1 MNDYTDIIDLNRPL
15 SKHANLGVE
24 SRAAQFA
31 PFAALTGYDAEIRE
45 TARLTDKKIE
55 VDDGLKDLLNS
66 KLAYLNENI
75 KERNEIT
82 ITFFVKDKTK
92 EGGSYET
99 VNGIIKKIDPIEG
112 IIKLENKDIILMQDV
127 LSITGDIFKNM
138 YESYE

>member
-1 MNDYTDIIDLNRPL
+1 MNDYTDIIDLNRPP
-15 SKHANLGVE
+15 SKHVHLGVE

-138 YESYE
+138 YDSYE

>member
-66 KLAYLNENI
+66 KLAKGPNFNLI
-75 KERNEIT
+75 PF
-82 ITFFVKDKTK
+82 ITFLHF
-92 EGGSYET
+92 EYYEI
-99 VNGIIKKIDPIEG
+99 NF
-112 IIKLENKDIILMQDV
+112 NKRQLC
-127 LSITGDIFKNM
+127 
-138 YESYE
+138 

>member
-1 MNDYTDIIDLNRPL
+1 MNDYTDIIDLNRPP

-112 IIKLENKDIILMQDV
+112 IIKLENKNIILMQDV